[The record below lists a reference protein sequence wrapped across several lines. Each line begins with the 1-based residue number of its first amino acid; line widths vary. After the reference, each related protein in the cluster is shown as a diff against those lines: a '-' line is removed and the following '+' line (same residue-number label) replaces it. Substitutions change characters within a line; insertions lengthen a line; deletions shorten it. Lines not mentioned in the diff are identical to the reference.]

1 MTKQR
6 TNPFISRQTEGHIVE
21 IWLGTPDDYE
31 SEQVVSIDI
40 SYVPALIA
48 TLRGSIGTKTKNY

>member
-1 MTKQR
+1 MKQK
-6 TNPFISRQTEGHIVE
+6 TNPFVYRQTEGHIVE

-31 SEQVVSIDI
+31 SEKVVSIDI

-48 TLRGSIGTKTKNY
+48 ALRGSVGIKSK

>member
-1 MTKQR
+1 MKQK
-6 TNPFISRQTEGHIVE
+6 TNPFVYRQTEGHIVE

-31 SEQVVSIDI
+31 SEKVVSIDI

-48 TLRGSIGTKTKNY
+48 SLRGSVGIKSK